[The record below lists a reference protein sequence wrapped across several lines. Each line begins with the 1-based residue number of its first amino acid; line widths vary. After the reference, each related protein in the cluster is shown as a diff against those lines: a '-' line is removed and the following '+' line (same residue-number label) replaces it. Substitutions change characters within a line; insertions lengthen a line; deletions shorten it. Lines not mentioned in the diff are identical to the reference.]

1 MKRFIVL
8 TILLVSTTWCFADS
22 VTDLV
27 QARINELT
35 EEIQNNEQRIFAL
48 GNLNVQYQAEIESLS
63 EQQAKNDV
71 AMEAAIGSGLIS
83 ADIPK

>member
-8 TILLVSTTWCFADS
+8 AVLLVSTTWCFADS

-27 QARINELT
+27 QQRINELT
-35 EEIQNNEQRIFAL
+35 EEIQNNKNRIVAL

-63 EQQAKNDV
+63 EQQSKNSV
-71 AMEAAIGSGLIS
+71 AMEAAIGAGLIS